1 MFPRTPDTPATVLP
15 APGLRSGPIS
25 SNSASLKPQV
35 GRFYTAVLP
44 IHGRFTVDL
53 VRVEQHICLT
63 VVRLTHILRA
73 KIERRGDIMQTS
85 SQSGTPL
92 RRRSVS
98 PAARRPEHLDAAA
111 GATPDPRPAA
121 ASVPPVPAKAGIAPL
136 PIARPRVSVPG
147 RAAPPIPAE
156 ATAGA
161 GNPSPAPALVCDL
174 CAPAAHGR
182 GARTY
187 VVRCSAC
194 GWDAVC
200 VDALPRTRSRSRP

>member
-1 MFPRTPDTPATVLP
+1 
-15 APGLRSGPIS
+15 
-25 SNSASLKPQV
+25 
-35 GRFYTAVLP
+35 
-44 IHGRFTVDL
+44 
-53 VRVEQHICLT
+53 
-63 VVRLTHILRA
+63 
-73 KIERRGDIMQTS
+73 MQTS
-85 SQSGTPL
+85 SQIGTL
-92 RRRSVS
+92 SSIRRSTS
-98 PAARRPEHLDAAA
+98 PACRRPEHLDAAA

-121 ASVPPVPAKAGIAPL
+121 APVPAKAGIAPL

-161 GNPSPAPALVCDL
+161 GTPSPAPALVCDL

-200 VDALPRTRSRSRP
+200 VDALPRTRSGSLPRTRSGGRAA